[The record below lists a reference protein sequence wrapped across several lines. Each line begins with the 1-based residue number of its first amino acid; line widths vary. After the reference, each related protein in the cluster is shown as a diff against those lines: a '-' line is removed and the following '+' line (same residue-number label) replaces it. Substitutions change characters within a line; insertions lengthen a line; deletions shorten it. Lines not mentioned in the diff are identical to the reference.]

1 MIRGSLSPPP
11 QMGNGGSPPAHLSTP
26 YLSDPSWWLHI
37 KWSQPSPRTPDWLFD
52 YYDRYNPPPLD
63 TFGRPLRIEEWHQRA
78 VREDRQAAGLLA
90 PGLGGGPILHGFY
103 ARAER
108 AYTAWKGAIDD
119 LWAYE
124 QHRLVEEQAAHARQ
138 EESARARREEATA
151 RARREEAAARARNEE
166 AARARNEAAARARN
180 EAATQALARIRAET
194 ERALRCRHETE
205 RALVRERTLAEEAT
219 ARTRQEE
226 AARARQEATARARQE
241 ATARTRQEKAAARAN
256 EAARTIFLWLRRR
269 RLHARLLASL
279 EVAVPADTRLCPQ
292 TAEAQSPDLV
302 PAEIRR
308 IQAAR
313 DTLAAPLDALLAEFA
328 ALAVGTASPAT
339 ASPVP
344 TPSPRPRSYL
354 DAVVGPNGR
363 GYTSSA
369 PPSPSVTTSHPSAS
383 APPTPT
389 VCTTHRA
396 KPRHR
401 TGRRNIP
408 RAPSS
413 YAAVAPTHPA
423 LLQGGLPTPTFITLA
438 RATSLCRSVVS
449 SPTPAS
455 TTPHAPS
462 LHPFTF
468 DDGTILSSGGGNAHP
483 FHARGLP
490 LPPWKR
496 TRRKYRPH
504 RTCRRHQPRAPNHSS
519 GWA

>member
-1 MIRGSLSPPP
+1 MRIYPYPSSAHRHRIRLIPTIGSIGPPRLLFFLVQYVPMSELIMIRGSLSLPP
-11 QMGNGGSPPAHLSTP
+11 QMGNGGSPPTHLPSSTALDLCFP
-26 YLSDPSWWLHI
+26 SVADFPVAAKWRQPPARAPEEFTATFADMDRALDRILSD
-37 KWSQPSPRTPDWLFD
+37 F
-52 YYDRYNPPPLD
+52 
-63 TFGRPLRIEEWHQRA
+63 
-78 VREDRQAAGLLA
+78 
-90 PGLGGGPILHGFY
+90 
-103 ARAER
+103 
-108 AYTAWKGAIDD
+108 
-119 LWAYE
+119 
-124 QHRLVEEQAAHARQ
+124 
-138 EESARARREEATA
+138 SASR
-151 RARREEAAARARNEE
+151 
-166 AARARNEAAARARN
+166 
-180 EAATQALARIRAET
+180 RAET
-194 ERALRCRHETE
+194 DRAALAKERRRDDAEQALRCRHETE

-279 EVAVPADTRLCPQ
+279 AVAVPADTRLCPQ
-292 TAEAQSPDLV
+292 TAEARSPDLV

-455 TTPHAPS
+455 TTPHPPS
-462 LHPFTF
+462 LHPF
-468 DDGTILSSGGGNAHP
+468 IL
-483 FHARGLP
+483 F
-490 LPPWKR
+490 
-496 TRRKYRPH
+496 
-504 RTCRRHQPRAPNHSS
+504 
-519 GWA
+519 